1 MLKTR
6 IKAAIDLLTT
16 NKGDDWFTVLEEPN
30 ADKFIQFTYDEG
42 YGIQLDLPV
51 VALTQE
57 ELEKAEKLMAEYGI
71 TKREIEPEE
80 DDCCCGDEDCCCD
93 EEHEH
98 DEHCHCGCE
107 DEQTD
112 EVFESF
118 NEKLESAEQAIEI
131 AYRVFKEVYNY
142 SDDTHI
148 NCTVFR

>member
-1 MLKTR
+1 MLKDR
-6 IKAAIDLLTT
+6 IKIAIDLLTT
-16 NKGDDWFTVLEEPN
+16 NKGEDWFTVLEEPK

-51 VALTQE
+51 VALTEE
-57 ELEKAEKLMAEYGI
+57 ELVKAEKLMAEYGI

-80 DDCCCGDEDCCCD
+80 DNCCCGEDHD
-93 EEHEH
+93 H

-107 DEQTD
+107 SEESE

-118 NEKLESAEQAIEI
+118 NEKMKSAEQAIEI
-131 AYRVFKEVYNY
+131 AYRVFKEVYQLT
-142 SDDTHI
+142 DDTHI